1 MSVRGSIVFLAA
13 FSLALSACQKPGDGA
28 PEASAPLVKKT
39 PAVPTSAVAAA
50 SSVAPAKASSS
61 EEKPAI
67 PSLVIDTFDGKKF
80 NLADHRGHWV
90 IVNFWATWCNP
101 CLKEM
106 PDLDAFDQSRKDV
119 DVIGLSYE
127 EIEHADMVAFLK
139 QHVVHYPIAVLDTF
153 NPPADFE
160 TPRGLPMTYLIAPD
174 GKVAKKFLGPVT
186 ASELGMFIRDAAK
199 LQPKPSA

>member
-1 MSVRGSIVFLAA
+1 MSVRGSISAVALICLGLAA
-13 FSLALSACQKPGDGA
+13 CEKPGAGA
-28 PEASAPLVKKT
+28 PEPSAPVAKQA
-39 PAVPTSAVAAA
+39 PAAPATV
-50 SSVAPAKASSS
+50 VAPANAAPA
-61 EEKPAI
+61 EKPDV
-67 PSLVIDTFDGKKF
+67 PSLTIDTFDGKKF

-106 PDLDAFDQSRKDV
+106 PDLDAFDQSRDDV

-127 EIEHADMVAFLK
+127 DIEHADMVAFLR
-139 QHVVHYPIAVLDTF
+139 QHVVHYPIAVLDVY
-153 NPPADFE
+153 NPPADFD

-186 ASELGMFIRDAAK
+186 TADLAIIIRDAAK

>member
-1 MSVRGSIVFLAA
+1 MSLRGLIPVIALVC
-13 FSLALSACQKPGDGA
+13 LALSACKQSNVPAPSNSASVAGKPPA
-28 PEASAPLVKKT
+28 AATSATPASASAPV
-39 PAVPTSAVAAA
+39 PA
-50 SSVAPAKASSS
+50 AK
-61 EEKPAI
+61 EKPEI

-80 NLADHRGHWV
+80 DLATHRGHWV

-106 PDLDAFDQSRKDV
+106 PDLDAFDQSRDDV

-127 EIEHADMVAFLK
+127 DIEHADMVAFLK
-139 QHVVHYPIAVLDTF
+139 QHVVHYPIAVLDVY
-153 NPPADFE
+153 NPPADFD

-186 ASELGMFIRDAAK
+186 TADLVILIRDAAK
-199 LQPKPSA
+199 PQPKPSA

>member
-1 MSVRGSIVFLAA
+1 MSSRGLLPFLALVC
-13 FSLALSACQKPGDGA
+13 LALSACKQSNVPA
-28 PEASAPLVKKT
+28 PSNSASVAGNPPAAAKSSAPT
-39 PAVPTSAVAAA
+39 TSPTSAPVA
-50 SSVAPAKASSS
+50 VAK
-61 EEKPAI
+61 EKPEI

-80 NLADHRGHWV
+80 DLAAHRGHWV

-106 PDLDAFDQSRKDV
+106 PDLDAFDQSRDDV

-127 EIEHADMVAFLK
+127 DIEHADMVAFLK
-139 QHVVHYPIAVLDTF
+139 QHVVHYPIAVLDVY
-153 NPPADFE
+153 NPPADFD

-186 ASELGMFIRDAAK
+186 TADLDIIIRDAAK

>member
-1 MSVRGSIVFLAA
+1 MALRFLRVPAVLCLCLAA
-13 FSLALSACQKPGDGA
+13 AACKPASQDGA
-28 PEASAPLVKKT
+28 AAVATPAPAPAVSIASA
-39 PAVPTSAVAAA
+39 TSAASAA
-50 SSVAPAKASSS
+50 SVVVA
-61 EEKPAI
+61 KPEV
-67 PSLVIDTFDGKKF
+67 PSLVIDTFDGKKY

-90 IVNFWATWCNP
+90 VVNFWATWCNP

-106 PDLDAFDQSRKDV
+106 PDLDAFDKSRADV

-139 QHVVHYPIAVLDTF
+139 QHVVHYPIAVLDVYH
-153 NPPADFE
+153 PPADFD

-174 GKVAKKFLGPVT
+174 GKIAKKTLGPVT
-186 ASELGMFIRDAAK
+186 VADLKIFIREAAK